1 MECGTRKGKK
11 TSTKNPITSRE
22 RVCAMST
29 DHKALVRKIF
39 DQAYTRGE
47 VDILDDIIAGNYIR
61 HHPPMREIRGLAA
74 YKKFIQDVRGAYTGF
89 GIRVEEIIA
98 EEQTTVAR
106 IVLSGRHTG
115 QAPTIQAPPTHKQV
129 EMAGCV
135 VTRWDGAKVAE
146 EWVYNDYLGLI
157 QQFGIVPP
165 PGLY

>member
-1 MECGTRKGKK
+1 MEWVTRLGINNLQNLL
-11 TSTKNPITSRE
+11 TFQE
-22 RVCAMST
+22 RVCAMPT
-29 DHKALVRKIF
+29 DHQEMVQKIF

-47 VDILDDIIAGNYIR
+47 VDILDDIIAETYRR
-61 HHPPMREIRGLAA
+61 HHPPMREVRGLAA

-89 GIRVEEIIA
+89 TIHVEEIIA
-98 EEQTTVAR
+98 AEQTTVAR
-106 IVLSGRHTG
+106 IVLRGRHTG

-135 VTRWDGAKVAE
+135 VTHWAGAKVAE